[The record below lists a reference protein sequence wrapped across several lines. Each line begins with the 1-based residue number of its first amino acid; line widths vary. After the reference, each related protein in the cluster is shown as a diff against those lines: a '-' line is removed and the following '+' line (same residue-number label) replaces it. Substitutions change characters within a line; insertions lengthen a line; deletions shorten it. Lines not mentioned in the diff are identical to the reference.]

1 MQKKRR
7 RPHLRRKRIPT
18 SILLR
23 SKRKL
28 CPFKEAGI
36 DKIDYKDVELLK
48 DYVTQGG
55 KIIPSRISGVC
66 SSNQR
71 KLKIAVRRARNV
83 ALLSPMKGYV
93 PQQLNSDRRFSSQN
107 TTDTSV
113 SNEDKIL
120 PDNKENIDVQT

>member
-7 RPHLRRKRIPT
+7 RTHLRRKRIPT

-36 DKIDYKDVELLK
+36 DRIDYKDVELLK

-71 KLKIAVRRARNV
+71 KLKIAVRRARNI

-93 PQQLNSDRRFSSQN
+93 PQQLNTDRRFSIQ
-107 TTDTSV
+107 TTPRAAV
-113 SNEDKIL
+113 SNKNDIKPDKQ
-120 PDNKENIDVQT
+120 ESIDIKT

>member
-36 DKIDYKDVELLK
+36 DSIDYKDVELLK

-71 KLKIAVRRARNV
+71 KLKIAIRRARNI

-93 PQQLNSDRRFSSQN
+93 PQQLNTDRRFSVQ
-107 TTDTSV
+107 TSTLAAK
-113 SNEDKIL
+113 SNDDDIR
-120 PDNKENIDVQT
+120 PDNQKSIDIQT